1 MPFTQWSDDLARPML
16 SILVLLGV
24 YLSYLVLSP
33 FLVALTWAAIF
44 AILFHRPQTALS
56 AMMGPNRAAVL
67 TTLIVGIT
75 IVAPALLLLTA
86 LAREAPQVS
95 EYLKQSSQTAPR
107 QIEQIW
113 GAIRT
118 NSPVAVPADP
128 TDFLTSA
135 AQRGLAFLAPRAGA
149 FLADVFA
156 ILGTLVAMLFALFF
170 MLRDGDGMVRH
181 LRDLLPFPE
190 NERDRLMSDTRDLV
204 VASVGAGLIVAG
216 AQGCIGGIAFWLV
229 GIAAPVFWG
238 VVIAF
243 ASLMPVVGAALVWA
257 PAGIWLLLSGAI
269 GRGALLLIVGA
280 FGISMADNVLRP
292 LLLSGR
298 TSMSGMVVFFG
309 LLGGAAAFGFI
320 GLVIGPIILV
330 TTVRFLGALLHPN
343 LPNEPAAVRSSDS

>member
-1 MPFTQWSDDLARPML
+1 MPFAQWSDDLARPML

-44 AILFHRPQTALS
+44 AILFHRPQAALS
-56 AMMGPNRAAVL
+56 AMMGPSRAAIL

-95 EYLKQSSQTAPR
+95 EFLKQSSQTAPR
-107 QIEQIW
+107 QIAQIW

-128 TDFLTSA
+128 TAFLTSA

-156 ILGTLVAMLFALFF
+156 ILGTLVAMLIALFF
-170 MLRDGDGMVRH
+170 ILRDGDGMVRH
-181 LRDLLPFPE
+181 CAICCPSR
-190 NERDRLMSDTRDLV
+190 ERARSSDERY
-204 VASVGAGLIVAG
+204 ARPGRRECRSRAHRRGRAGMHR
-216 AQGCIGGIAFWLV
+216 GIAFWFV
-229 GIAAPVFWG
+229 GSRAIFWG

-269 GRGALLLIVGA
+269 GRGALLLLVGLA
-280 FGISMADNVLRP
+280 SAWP
-292 LLLSGR
+292 TTCSGR
-298 TSMSGMVVFFG
+298 CCSA
-309 LLGGAAAFGFI
+309 GG
-320 GLVIGPIILV
+320 
-330 TTVRFLGALLHPN
+330 RQ
-343 LPNEPAAVRSSDS
+343 